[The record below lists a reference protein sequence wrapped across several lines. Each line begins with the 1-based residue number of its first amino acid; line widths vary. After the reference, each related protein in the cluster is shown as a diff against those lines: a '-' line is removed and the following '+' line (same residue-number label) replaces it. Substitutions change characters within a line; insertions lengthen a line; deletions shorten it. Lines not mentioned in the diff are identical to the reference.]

1 VTTILVTG
9 GSGTLGTHVVSRLRH
24 KGHDVRVLSRRPGV
38 GTHRG
43 DLSTGAGVATAVQ
56 GASVVVHAASDT
68 RRFGRRDEQQTRRLL
83 AACSGVD
90 HLVYISIVGIDRIP
104 YSYYRAKL
112 RVEEMI
118 ASSGVAHSILRATQ
132 FHELMELGLGVASRL
147 PVAPLPLDF
156 RFQPLAAAEAA
167 DHLVSLATGPVAGR
181 VPDVGGPDVMDLAS
195 MVAAWRELRGRLRR
209 TVRVP
214 LPGATARAFRK
225 GFNTCPERAVGTIT
239 WRQFLTPAPAGEV

>member
-9 GSGTLGTHVVSRLRH
+9 GSGTLGTHVVSRLRRE
-24 KGHDVRVLSRRPGV
+24 GHDVRVLSRRPGA
-38 GTHRG
+38 GTHHG
-43 DLSTGAGVATAVQ
+43 DLSTGAGVEAAVR

-68 RRFGRRDEQQTRRLL
+68 RRFGRRDERQTRHLL

-112 RVEEMI
+112 RVEEII
-118 ASSGVAHSILRATQ
+118 ASSGVPHSILRATQ
-132 FHELMELGLGVASRL
+132 FHELMDVGLGFLSRL

-167 DHLVSLATGPVAGR
+167 DHLARLATGPVAGR

-214 LPGATARAFRK
+214 LPGATARAFRQ

-239 WRQFLTPAPAGEV
+239 WRQFLTTAPSGEV